1 MIKNRDS
8 LKAKVSNMATIMNIP
23 NQYLIQSFMFEAL
36 LKRIS
41 LSNYRDKY
49 LELIRDDLRLKFLWN
64 NYQKNYEYAQ
74 NISFEDTVASIRQ
87 INEVLMLFSVG
98 V

>member
-1 MIKNRDS
+1 MCKAIINTARNRES
-8 LKAKVSNMATIMNIP
+8 LN
-23 NQYLIQSFMFEAL
+23 YLNNS
-36 LKRIS
+36 
-41 LSNYRDKY
+41 DKY
-49 LELIRDDLRLKFLWN
+49 LELIRDDLRLKFLWD

-74 NISFEDTVASIRQ
+74 NISFEDTIAAIRQ